1 MGMFVAGEV
10 GFLSEKRRI
19 NVAVT
24 RARRHLAVIGDS
36 VTVSSDEF
44 LKSLIDYLSKE
55 AEVHSAQQYMEGMV

>member
-1 MGMFVAGEV
+1 MRGVSDKHCLLTFFILGEV

-36 VTVSSDEF
+36 ETVSHD
-44 LKSLIDYLSKE
+44 L
-55 AEVHSAQQYMEGMV
+55 